1 MGLDNG
7 IVVRKGKGRNPRV
20 KDYWDGI
27 DAGDDIEVAYWRKCW
42 GIRDEILEVLGADI
56 DGGGDYKLDLDK
68 MRDVITVLKKFT
80 KRDYWNE
87 NADSIWEFDEF
98 KSNQRR
104 IIRNLIRV
112 YRWMKKEPDL
122 EVYFYDSY

>member
-7 IVVRKGKGRNPRV
+7 IVVRNGKGRNLRV

-27 DAGDDIEVAYWRKCW
+27 DAGNDIEVAYWRKCW

-104 IIRNLIRV
+104 IIRNLIRILK
-112 YRWMKKEPDL
+112 WMKKEPDL